1 MQEENQLE
9 IILSTPLVIGSLSAL
24 LDMLIKEVDKGGKVS
39 TKYYKHRVEELRESF
54 PNLLPSKEVTINQ

>member
-1 MQEENQLE
+1 MQKEDQLE

-24 LDMLIKEVDKGGKVS
+24 LDMLIKDVDKGGKVS
-39 TKYYKHRVEELRESF
+39 TKYYKNRVEELRESY